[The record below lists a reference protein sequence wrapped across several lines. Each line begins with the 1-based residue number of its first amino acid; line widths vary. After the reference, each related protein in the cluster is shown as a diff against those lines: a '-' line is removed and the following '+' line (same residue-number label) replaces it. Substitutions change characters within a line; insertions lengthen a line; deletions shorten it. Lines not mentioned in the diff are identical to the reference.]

1 VQKVSV
7 GRVDLEELEAGLTGP
22 TGRAGERLDDAWNLR
37 CVQLGGNRIRGPE
50 RNRAGGDRLPAAG
63 LGRNGA
69 AAFPGRLGA
78 RLAPGVRQL
87 DAWNRGPAV
96 SRIVRSGPGRR
107 YARPSRCPGR
117 SARCAHAAPPRQPRR
132 SRPPPRHRPASQM
145 HQVPIAGKAILGGIL
160 GHGATAIRFE
170 IGRREWSVA
179 RRGARWVPC
188 FEYAPNSMSHST
200 AHFHAIMQWKGTIWL
215 SK

>member
-1 VQKVSV
+1 MVLDHVVRLPNS
-7 GRVDLEELEAGLTGP
+7 REA
-22 TGRAGERLDDAWNLR
+22 LDDAWNLR

-87 DAWNRGPAV
+87 DAWNRALLFHESCDPGQAADMLVLPDAQV
-96 SRIVRSGPGRR
+96 VRRDAPTRLHRGSLADHGRR
-107 YARPSRCPGR
+107 PA
-117 SARCAHAAPPRQPRR
+117 
-132 SRPPPRHRPASQM
+132 HRPASQM

-160 GHGATAIRFE
+160 GHGGDGDPVPKSDAAN
-170 IGRREWSVA
+170 GQWREEVRA
-179 RRGARWVPC
+179 G
-188 FEYAPNSMSHST
+188 
-200 AHFHAIMQWKGTIWL
+200 FHASSMRRTR
-215 SK
+215 